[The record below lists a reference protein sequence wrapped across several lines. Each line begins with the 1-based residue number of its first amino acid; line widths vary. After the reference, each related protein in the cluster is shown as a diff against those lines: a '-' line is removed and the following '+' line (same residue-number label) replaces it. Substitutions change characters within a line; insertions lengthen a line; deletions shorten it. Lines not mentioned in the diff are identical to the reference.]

1 MTAKNDELKEYKD
14 CIVDD
19 GVGADGEG
27 WDMESEESAAI
38 GTSDAQGKW
47 HGGDGRGAQ
56 VGTQEEC
63 ESECHDK
70 DGRQKKEMA
79 SEEGR

>member
-1 MTAKNDELKEYKD
+1 
-14 CIVDD
+14 
-19 GVGADGEG
+19 
-27 WDMESEESAAI
+27 MESEESAAI